1 MPPEASPP
9 QALSAAWDLCERVR
23 STAPIVHNITNHVV
37 MNITANALLAA
48 GASPIMAHAAGEMA
62 EIVHIADALVLNIG
76 TLSPDWISSMF
87 LAGCAARR
95 KGIPVALDPVGAG
108 ASRLR
113 TRTALD
119 LLEEIRPAILRG
131 NASEIMALAG
141 TLTVSR
147 GVDSSRSADAALD
160 SARLLAERYG
170 CTVVVSGEIDLV
182 LSSAKLYHIYGGH
195 NLMPKITGMGCTATA
210 LVAACAAVA
219 LSPFE
224 GAVGGMTMMAAAGG
238 FAGESAHGPASFQTL
253 FLDTLYGLT
262 RKHLET
268 HAHITEPA

>member
-1 MPPEASPP
+1 MLPEVSPP
-9 QALSAAWDLCERVR
+9 QALSGAWDLCERLR
-23 STAPIVHNITNHVV
+23 ASAPIVHNITNHVV
-37 MNITANALLAA
+37 MNVTANALLAV

-62 EIVHIADALVLNIG
+62 EIVHISNALVLNIG
-76 TLSPDWISSMF
+76 TLSPDWISGMF
-87 LAGCAARR
+87 LAGRAARH
-95 KGIPVALDPVGAG
+95 KGIPVVLDPVGAG

-119 LLEEIRPAILRG
+119 LLEEIQPAILRG

-141 TLTVSR
+141 ALTVSR
-147 GVDSSRSADAALD
+147 GVDSSLSADAALS
-160 SARLLAERYG
+160 SARLLAERYD

-182 LSSAKLYHIYGGH
+182 LNRAKLYHIYGGH
-195 NLMPKITGMGCTATA
+195 DLMPRITGMGCTATA

-219 LSPFE
+219 ITPFE
-224 GAVGGMTMMAAAGG
+224 GAVAGMAMMAAAGG
-238 FAGESAHGPASFQTL
+238 FAGESAQGPASFQTL
-253 FLDTLYGLT
+253 FLDTLYSLT